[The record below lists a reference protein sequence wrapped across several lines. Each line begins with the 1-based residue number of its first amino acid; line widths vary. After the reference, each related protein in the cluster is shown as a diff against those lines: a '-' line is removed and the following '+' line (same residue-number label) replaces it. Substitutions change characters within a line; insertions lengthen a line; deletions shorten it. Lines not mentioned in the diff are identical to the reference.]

1 MSGEKPALTPL
12 ELRKRM
18 LIAESEINRA
28 DLCQECEA
36 IAGGFRSFAD
46 RAKTISSYASVA
58 AALVAGFTAF
68 QRSKSTPGEE
78 KRPWVQTVLNGLRLA
93 ASVWLAF
100 RARHQ
105 DED

>member
-12 ELRKRM
+12 ELRKQM

-28 DLCQECEA
+28 QLCEECEA
-36 IAGGFRSFAD
+36 IAGGVRSFAD

-58 AALVAGFTAF
+58 AALVAGLTAF
-68 QRSKSTPGEE
+68 YRGKSRPGEE
-78 KRPWVQTVLNGLRLA
+78 KRSWVQTMLNGIQLA
-93 ASVWLAF
+93 SSVWLAF
-100 RARHQ
+100 RARRP